1 MAEIVAST
9 EEQLLQEMI
18 VEGVSGLVNKK
29 TGKLL
34 DKVWLYKLADMKNVL
49 KIFGVSMTE
58 KDLDNIDGVLR
69 GRNLLQ

>member
-1 MAEIVAST
+1 MAST

-18 VEGVSGLVNKK
+18 VEGVSGLMNKK

-34 DKVWLYKLADMKNVL
+34 DKVWLYKLADMKNVS

-58 KDLDNIDGVLR
+58 KDLDKIDGVLR

>member
-18 VEGVSGLVNKK
+18 VEGVRGLVNKK
-29 TGKLL
+29 SGKLL
-34 DKVWLYKLADMKNVL
+34 ERVWLYKLADMKNVL